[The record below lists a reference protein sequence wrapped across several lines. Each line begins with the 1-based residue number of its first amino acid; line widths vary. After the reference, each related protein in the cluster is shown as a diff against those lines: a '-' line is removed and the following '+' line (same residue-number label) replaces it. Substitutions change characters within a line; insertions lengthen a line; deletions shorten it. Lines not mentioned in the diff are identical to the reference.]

1 MVNSRTI
8 KAKSYDEFRDMVPN
22 SGLFEMT
29 DCEVEIWC
37 PEYGETEEISR
48 IVNLIESMVH
58 VMDIKVGSTIEN
70 LTSDDYRVVITEVSD
85 GVISRLRKE
94 R

>member
-1 MVNSRTI
+1 MAINAHTLLVRT
-8 KAKSYDEFRDMVPN
+8 YDDFRDALPT

-37 PEYGETEEISR
+37 PELSDVSEVER
-48 IVNLIESMVH
+48 MVNLIESMVH
-58 VMDIKVGSTIEN
+58 VKDMKIGSSVQDLLSEE
-70 LTSDDYRVVITEVSD
+70 YRVVITEVPND
-85 GVISRLRKE
+85 IRKKYA

>member
-1 MVNSRTI
+1 MAVNAHTLLV
-8 KAKSYDEFRDMVPN
+8 KTYDDFRDALPT

-37 PEYGETEEISR
+37 PELSDVAEVERMVS
-48 IVNLIESMVH
+48 LIESMVH
-58 VMDIKVGSTIEN
+58 VKDMKIGSTIQDLLSE
-70 LTSDDYRVVITEVSD
+70 DYRVVITEVPND
-85 GVISRLRKE
+85 IRKKYA